1 MPHHP
6 QPQAKHALLVALVQQ
21 AKGPTSLKSALT
33 KLSKQKLNF
42 APFSEVASTAT
53 RANKTTVLSN

>member
-1 MPHHP
+1 MKP
-6 QPQAKHALLVALVQQ
+6 ALGVALVQQ
-21 AKGPTSLKSALT
+21 PKDLTSLKSALT

-53 RANKTTVLSN
+53 SANKTTVFSNQLGFAGA